1 MKRITCFL
9 TLIALLLTSTS
20 AWAVVDSFSSPQDS
34 YVRQSSPAMNYGS
47 ENVLI
52 ADGISQ
58 DPDNGLYGEVATLI
72 KWDLSS
78 IPSGSNV
85 TAASITLDFFN
96 SSGGT
101 YNILQQ
107 LNAWNENS
115 VDFTDLSTSGTIRG
129 IIPAGSSGVVKI
141 PLNASGIALVQGW
154 IDGNIDNNGFAI
166 RTSGTNDSIGM
177 DSRESSGMAPTLEVD
192 YEGAVLTLEEL
203 TAKVREF
210 EELFE
215 GITRS
220 GSNIFITGANVHIR
234 NGLGSTDGSDSSNPP
249 RTNGLGNL
257 IVGYNE
263 PPPCPPAT
271 ICLNRLGSHNVVI
284 GPEHTYTSYGGL
296 ITGDRNRITDIYSVA
311 VGGFLN
317 QSTGAYS
324 GTFSGSGNQA
334 TGNFSTVTGGASN
347 TASGG
352 TSHISG
358 GRQNNATGGF
368 STVSGGRENT
378 SSGNSA
384 TVGGGFQRSVNG
396 FDDWR
401 AGSLFETQ

>member
-1 MKRITCFL
+1 MKRIACFL
-9 TLIALLLTSTS
+9 TLIAILLTSTS
-20 AWAVVDSFSSPQDS
+20 ALAVINLISNPEDS
-34 YVRQSSPAMNYGS
+34 YVRQTSPAMNYGS
-47 ENVLI
+47 ENALL

-72 KWDLSS
+72 KWDVSG
-78 IPSGSNV
+78 IPSGSVV
-85 TAASITLDFFN
+85 TDAAITLDFFN
-96 SSGGT
+96 SSSGT
-101 YNILQQ
+101 YRILQQ
-107 LNAWNENS
+107 LNAWSENS

-129 IIPAGSSGVVKI
+129 TIPAGSLGVVRI
-141 PLNASGIALVQGW
+141 PLNATGIALVQGW
-154 IDGNIDNNGFAI
+154 INGTIDNNGIAI
-166 RTSGTNDSIGM
+166 RTSGTNDGIGM
-177 DSRESSGMAPTLEVD
+177 DSNESSGMAPALEVK
-192 YEGAVLTLEEL
+192 YEGATLTLEEL
-203 TAKVREF
+203 TAKVREL
-210 EELFE
+210 EDLLE
-215 GITRS
+215 GVTRS
-220 GSNIFITGANVHIR
+220 GSNIFITGANVHLR
-234 NGLGSTDGSDSSNPP
+234 SGLGSTDGSDSSNPP
-249 RTNGLGNL
+249 RVNGLGNL

-271 ICLNRLGSHNVVI
+271 ICLNRLGSHNVVV
-284 GPEHTYTSYGGL
+284 GPEHTYTSYGG
-296 ITGDRNRITDIYSVA
+296 IVSGDRNRITDIYSVA
-311 VGGFLN
+311 IGGFLN
-317 QSTGAYS
+317 RSTGSYS
-324 GTFSGSGNQA
+324 GTFGGSGNQA

-358 GRQNNATGGF
+358 GRQNDATGGF